1 MKSVLASVVWRRA
14 EWSLLLAVLL
24 LSGCETPFGGKTA
37 REPSPEDTIIV
48 TKKPTKQVAL
58 TSFRGIAV
66 PRRPEPEP
74 EPKPEPKPEP
84 REVLIVVPEVVVP
97 HEIKPT
103 GGEYTVRKGDCLS
116 WIAKKFKISLKN
128 LLDANTLDRNA
139 KLFVG
144 QKLVLPG
151 VTQEQIDAMNT
162 APTEHVVRKGDCLSL
177 IAHKYGVSIRE
188 IRMANNLKNDRIIVG
203 KKLIIPECRRYI
215 SHEKKGNDGL
225 KKTKKEKNFE
235 VDADGYYTIRRGDSL
250 SIVASKAKVSVRDL
264 QNWNNISDPA
274 KIQVGERILVK
285 NKTITPED
293 IIKKEP
299 IVSAAVYP
307 ESPPIMRDTDFF
319 GAIDE
324 IPVVHVQD

>member
-1 MKSVLASVVWRRA
+1 MKNVWASIVERRA
-14 EWSLLLAVLL
+14 EWSLLLVVLL
-24 LSGCETPFGGKTA
+24 LSGCETPFGSKTV

-48 TKKPTKQVAL
+48 TKKPTKQVAS
-58 TSFRGIAV
+58 TSFRGIAA

-74 EPKPEPKPEP
+74 EPKPEPK
-84 REVLIVVPEVVVP
+84 EVLIVVPDVVVS
-97 HEIKPT
+97 HEIKPS
-103 GGEYTVRKGDCLS
+103 GAEYTVRKGDCLS
-116 WIAKKFKISLKN
+116 WIAKKFKIPLKN
-128 LLDANTLDRNA
+128 LLDANALDKNA

-144 QKLVLPG
+144 QKLILPG
-151 VTQEQIDAMNT
+151 TTQEQIDAMNT
-162 APTEHVVRKGDCLSL
+162 TPAEYIVQKGDCLSL

-188 IRMANNLKNDRIIVG
+188 IRMANNLKNDRIIAG
-203 KKLIIPECRRYI
+203 KKLIIPEGRRYI
-215 SHEKKGNDGL
+215 NHEKTESDELN
-225 KKTKKEKNFE
+225 KTKKEKNFE

-250 SIVASKAKVSVRDL
+250 SIIASKAKVSVHDL
-264 QNWNNISDPA
+264 QNWNNISDSA

-299 IVSAAVYP
+299 IVPAAVYP
-307 ESPPIMRDTDFF
+307 ESPPIMHDTDFF